1 MRPARKTAGAL
12 TTAASFETA
21 VDAGGTIGACFAGPR
36 PTSVARSHVGNGAV
50 KGARIKTTSQPA
62 TNRGSI
68 DGSAIWQSK
77 LHATRQPSYLQFSR
91 ENPGKMRSETRPK
104 CMGSSAMRHY
114 CRTPLF
120 RTNRGSRDDRRVNP
134 IAVLVRA
141 RFGDLRSCAGRKVAA
156 EVQDLRSE
164 GNDHD
169 AAFNN
174 DL

>member
-1 MRPARKTAGAL
+1 
-12 TTAASFETA
+12 
-21 VDAGGTIGACFAGPR
+21 V
-36 PTSVARSHVGNGAV
+36 N
-50 KGARIKTTSQPA
+50 GARIKTTSQLA

-68 DGSAIWQSK
+68 DGSAISRSK
-77 LHATRQPSYLQFSR
+77 LQARRQPCSLQFPG
-91 ENPGKMRSETRPK
+91 ENPGTVGSETRPK

-134 IAVLVRA
+134 IAVLVTA
-141 RFGDLRSCAGRKVAA
+141 RSRNIRSYAGRKVAA

-169 AAFNN
+169 AALNN